1 MSSMS
6 PEVLGRLID
15 AHGAALELY
24 AAQWTDSTADVV
36 QEAFVQLLR
45 RGQLPDPITAWLYRV
60 VRNGAINAARAA
72 SRRRRHET
80 VAAARA
86 HSWFESSSL
95 TAIEAEEA
103 TRALHELPAEQ
114 REVIVARLWGDLSFQ
129 EIADITGTA
138 ASTVCRRYHLG
149 IETLRKRLTGQ
160 WLSNRTIDS

>member
-1 MSSMS
+1 MS
-6 PEVLGRLID
+6 PEVLGGLID
-15 AHGAALELY
+15 AHAAALALY
-24 AAQWTDSTADVV
+24 AAQWTDSAADVV

-45 RGQLPDPITAWLYRV
+45 RGELPEPITPWLYRV

-80 VAAARA
+80 AAAA
-86 HSWFESSSL
+86 VTQAWFESSPA
-95 TAIEAEEA
+95 TGIEAEEA
-103 TRALHELPAEQ
+103 TRALEHLPAEQ